1 MVLAEGVSI
10 HFRYRRAEP
19 SRWSFLPATLT
30 AMLLLVGSASAA
42 ATSTDDPGPQLSNI
56 FAPVSTPAELVSELS
71 FLVLAITGG
80 IFAVVGGLLAYSI
93 VRFRRR
99 RDDDGREPPQVY
111 GSNPIELAWTLVP
124 VLIVFVL
131 FLATTRTIVAVER
144 GAPPPA
150 LTVTV
155 TGYQWWWEFRY
166 EEMGVTTANELHV
179 PVSNRDEARAT
190 LLKLRS
196 ADVVHSFWVPRLAGK
211 TDVIPNRENTMWIEP
226 FETGTYLGQCAEFCG
241 TQHANMLLR
250 VVVHSPEDFEQWV
263 REQRQPP
270 VDDPRVQGG
279 RDLFLSTACINCHT
293 VGQTVA
299 TGTFGPDLSHL
310 MSRETLGAGVAPNDR
325 AHLRTWV
332 RDPQLLKPGCLMPDM
347 QLTEAHVDS
356 IVDYL
361 VTLR

>member
-1 MVLAEGVSI
+1 MTSHRVHRPTDPL
-10 HFRYRRAEP
+10 
-19 SRWSFLPATLT
+19 RWGRSTVALT
-30 AMLLLVGSASAA
+30 AVIALASAVG
-42 ATSTDDPGPQLSNI
+42 ATAKSPDDQPVQISNI
-56 FAPVSTPAELVSELS
+56 FAPVSTPAALVSELS

-80 IFAVVGGLLAYSI
+80 IFVVVGSLLAYSI

-155 TGYQWWWEFRY
+155 TGFQWWWEFRY

-179 PVSNRDEARAT
+179 PVSRRDDPRPT

-226 FETGTYLGQCAEFCG
+226 FETGTFLGQCAEFCG

-250 VVVHSPEDFEQWV
+250 VVVHSPEDFERWLHD
-263 REQRQPP
+263 QRQPP
-270 VDDPRVQGG
+270 VDDPRVQDG

-293 VGQTVA
+293 VGETVA

-325 AHLRTWV
+325 DHLRTWV

-347 QLTEAHVDS
+347 QLTEAEVDS
-356 IVDYL
+356 VVDYL